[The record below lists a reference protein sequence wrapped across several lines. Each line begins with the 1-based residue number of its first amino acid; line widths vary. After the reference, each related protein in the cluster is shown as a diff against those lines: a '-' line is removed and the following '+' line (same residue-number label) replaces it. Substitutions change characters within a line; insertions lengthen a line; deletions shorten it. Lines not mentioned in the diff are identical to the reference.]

1 MEFKKSHE
9 ELTDEELK
17 ELAERNKNNIIKKL
31 RENKKEIIENAGKY
45 KYIKMPFYYKWW
57 SNFKLKTKHFYYI
70 ILSNLFNK

>member
-1 MEFKKSHE
+1 MEIKKSHE

-17 ELAERNKNNIIKKL
+17 ELAERNKNNIINKLKK
-31 RENKKEIIENAGKY
+31 NKKEIIENAGKY

-70 ILSNLFNK
+70 ILSNLFNR